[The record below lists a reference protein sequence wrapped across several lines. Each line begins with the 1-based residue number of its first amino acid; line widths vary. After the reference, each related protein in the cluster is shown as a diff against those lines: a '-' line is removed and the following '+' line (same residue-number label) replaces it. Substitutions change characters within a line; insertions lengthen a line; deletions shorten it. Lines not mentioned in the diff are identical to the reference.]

1 MKMTKKSTAFH
12 KLSVRFLLSIAVVFC
27 FSLALFAQNSLL
39 KPGFDKEEY
48 EELLRMHVLLYD
60 PLMTDSAKTPVP
72 KPAIFNSI
80 YKSPVMGL
88 DNRWELWKNDGQV
101 AAINIRGTTKN
112 PVGWL
117 ENFYAAMV
125 PAHGEVKLSSSFLF
139 QYHLADHP
147 KAAVHIGWLIGM
159 AYLAKDILPK
169 IDSCYKAGIK
179 DFLVM
184 GHSQGG
190 AISYL
195 LTSHL
200 YNLQKQNQLP
210 KDIRFK
216 TYSSASPKVG
226 NTYYAYEY
234 ESMVAGGWANNVV
247 HAADWVPEVPFSVQT
262 LDDFN
267 ETNPF
272 KNLDGIIKKQ
282 KFFARIALRHAYRKM
297 KNPSEKARRNY
308 ENYLGKYAS
317 KSVKKSLP
325 EFEPPV
331 YFKSSNYV
339 RIGPTIILMPD
350 EAYFKLYPDSK
361 DKIFVHHLPEAYL
374 YLLEKYKVS
383 PAETGKSR

>member
-1 MKMTKKSTAFH
+1 M
-12 KLSVRFLLSIAVVFC
+12 
-27 FSLALFAQNSLL
+27 ALHAQNGLL
-39 KPGFDKEEY
+39 KPGFDKAEY

-72 KPAIFNSI
+72 KPAVFKSV
-80 YKSPVMGL
+80 YKSPVIGL
-88 DNRWELWKNDGQV
+88 DNRWELWKNDDQV

-125 PAHGEVKLSSSFLF
+125 PAHGEVKLSSTFLF

-147 KAAVHIGWLIGM
+147 KAAVHIGWLIGT

-200 YNLQKQNQLP
+200 YNLQKQNRLP

-216 TYSSASPKVG
+216 TYSSASPKAG

-234 ESMVAGGWANNVV
+234 EAMVAGGWANNVIN
-247 HAADWVPEVPFSVQT
+247 AADWVPEVPFSVQT

-267 ETNPF
+267 KTNPF
-272 KNLDGIIKKQ
+272 KNIDKIIKKQ

-297 KNPSEKARRNY
+297 KKPSEKARSNY
-308 ENYLGKYAS
+308 EKFLGNYAS
-317 KSVKKSLP
+317 KMVRKTLP
-325 EFEPPV
+325 EFKSPV

-339 RIGPTIILMPD
+339 RIGPTVVLMPD
-350 EAYFKLYPDSK
+350 KAYFNLYPDS
-361 DKIFVHHLPEAYL
+361 DDQIFVHHLPEPYL
-374 YLLEKYKVS
+374 YLLKKYNAG

>member
-1 MKMTKKSTAFH
+1 MTRMRTAFI
-12 KLSVRFLLSIAVVFC
+12 KLFSGSLTGIAVVLC
-27 FSLALFAQNSLL
+27 LSAAAFAQSSLL
-39 KPGFDKEEY
+39 KPGFDKDEY
-48 EELLRMHVLLYD
+48 EEMLRIHVLLYD
-60 PLMTDSAKTPVP
+60 STMADSVTMPVP
-72 KPAIFNSI
+72 KPEFFKPV

-88 DNRWELWKNDGQV
+88 DNHWELWKSDQQV
-101 AAINIRGTTKN
+101 AVLNIRGTTKN

-117 ENFYAAMV
+117 ANFYAAMV
-125 PAHGEVKLSSSFLF
+125 PAHGEVKLSSSFSF

-147 KAAVHIGWLIGM
+147 KAAVHIGWLVGM
-159 AYLAKDILPK
+159 AYIAKDMLPK

-200 YNLQKQNQLP
+200 YNLQKQNRLP

-216 TYSSASPKVG
+216 TYASAGPKVG

-234 ESMVAGGWANNVV
+234 ESMAAGGWAYNVIN
-247 HAADWVPEVPFSVQT
+247 AADWVPEMPFSVQT

-272 KNLDGIIKKQ
+272 NNLDGIIKKQ
-282 KFFARIALRHAYRKM
+282 KFFAQIALRHAYRKM

-317 KSVKKSLP
+317 KIVRKNLP
-325 EFEPPV
+325 EFEPPL

-339 RIGPTIILMPD
+339 RIGPTVILMPEPD
-350 EAYFKLYPDSK
+350 YYKIYPDS
-361 DKIFVHHLPEAYL
+361 DVKIFVHHLPEAYL
-374 YLLEKYKVS
+374 YLLKKYN
-383 PAETGKSR
+383 AGGGEAGKSR